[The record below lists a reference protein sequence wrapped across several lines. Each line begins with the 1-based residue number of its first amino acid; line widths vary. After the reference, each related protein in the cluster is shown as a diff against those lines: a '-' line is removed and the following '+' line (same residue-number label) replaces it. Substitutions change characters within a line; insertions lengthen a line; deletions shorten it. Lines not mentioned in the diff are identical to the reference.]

1 MVYFSYSKGNEV
13 SNMSIFTMVILITF
27 VAIQIGNFLLSIE
40 KDRMGS
46 ACMWGGCMVMFAYL
60 AKVLM

>member
-1 MVYFSYSKGNEV
+1 
-13 SNMSIFTMVILITF
+13 MSIFTMVILITF